1 MTIPTIRKLYFSP
14 VKSLS
19 FSNKKNLTVKK
30 NIGIKNDRIFA
41 FTRLIDKKESYNF
54 EKYPEKRNLNF
65 FLTLRNSPFLNKYN
79 FEYRDNV
86 LSLLINNKLI
96 NKISLDNRDNFETLS
111 KELMYRE
118 KLITKTPYLIHNKY
132 FPFFDTMPHNS
143 ISLIN
148 MNSIRDLEKKAN
160 HKISHDR
167 FRGNIYIQN
176 IDPWIEFSWI
186 NKQILINDCLF
197 KVAEKIPRCSAT
209 NLVPNSDVVDINLP
223 KKLREIYGHINMGIY
238 LKPLTDGKINISD
251 QIKIIT

>member
-1 MTIPTIRKLYFSP
+1 
-14 VKSLS
+14 
-19 FSNKKNLTVKK
+19 
-30 NIGIKNDRIFA
+30 
-41 FTRLIDKKESYNF
+41 
-54 EKYPEKRNLNF
+54 
-65 FLTLRNSPFLNKYN
+65 
-79 FEYRDNV
+79 
-86 LSLLINNKLI
+86 
-96 NKISLDNRDNFETLS
+96 
-111 KELMYRE
+111 
-118 KLITKTPYLIHNKY
+118 
-132 FPFFDTMPHNS
+132 MPHNS

-167 FRGNIYIQN
+167 FRGNIYIKN

>member
-1 MTIPTIRKLYFSP
+1 
-14 VKSLS
+14 
-19 FSNKKNLTVKK
+19 
-30 NIGIKNDRIFA
+30 
-41 FTRLIDKKESYNF
+41 
-54 EKYPEKRNLNF
+54 
-65 FLTLRNSPFLNKYN
+65 
-79 FEYRDNV
+79 
-86 LSLLINNKLI
+86 
-96 NKISLDNRDNFETLS
+96 
-111 KELMYRE
+111 
-118 KLITKTPYLIHNKY
+118 
-132 FPFFDTMPHNS
+132 MPHNS

-148 MNSIRDLEKKAN
+148 MSTIRDLEKKAN

-167 FRGNIYIQN
+167 FRGNIYIKN
-176 IDPWIEFSWI
+176 IDPWIEFGWI